1 MKPQPEP
8 IIEIYAYQ
16 REIVNTP
23 TYYFD
28 NSIRWEEGGTL
39 VIQRTRSGR
48 GFYEDES
55 GHHLVTPG
63 KAMLFQHGEA
73 SKYGYLRNDTE
84 PYVFDFIAMKGPGAD
99 VIFKAVRE
107 RYGSII
113 NMPDFSEGF
122 LLFREI
128 GRMYS
133 ERRFRDR
140 FHRSA
145 KIFELLF
152 TLLRPLP
159 QEHGADPIEQ
169 ARDYISDH
177 FDSPIRIKEAAHKV
191 GLSREHLT
199 RQFRERFGEGPGE
212 FCRRLRLERAR
223 NLLRATSAPIT
234 SISQQCGYGDPDSFS
249 RAYERHFKI
258 APGRDRAQARGDLN
272 EGG

>member
-1 MKPQPEP
+1 MKPHAEP
-8 IIEIYAYQ
+8 IVEIFAFQ

-28 NSIRWEEGGTL
+28 NSTRWEEGGTL

-48 GFYEDES
+48 GFYEDAT
-55 GHHLVTPG
+55 GHHLVSAG

-73 SKYGYLRNDTE
+73 SRYGYLKNDIE
-84 PYVFDFIAMKGPGAD
+84 PYIFDFIAMHGQGAD
-99 VIFKAVRE
+99 LIFNAIRE
-107 RYGSII
+107 RYGPII
-113 NMPDFSEGF
+113 SMPDYCESV

-133 ERRFRDR
+133 ERLFRDR

-145 KIFELLF
+145 KVFELLF

-159 QEHGADPIEQ
+159 AEQGIDPVEQ

-177 FDSPIRIKEAAHKV
+177 FDSPMRIKEAAHKV

-199 RQFRERFGEGPGE
+199 RQFRERYGEGPGE

-223 NLLRATSAPIT
+223 NLLRATSAPIA

-258 APGRDRAQARGDLN
+258 APGRDRILTRSESSESD
-272 EGG
+272 